1 MAITKIQSESLNLA
15 DTYAFTGTVTGAG
28 ESNTPYFS
36 ALKTSNQTLSDA
48 ASATKITF
56 DSVSTES
63 TSGVF
68 DLSNNKFTATV
79 AGKYC
84 FQLKATVFDTAN
96 ALKRVD
102 CYIYKNGSQN
112 RKEIFFD
119 NSGGIREVVLTATWI
134 EDVAVNDYYEMYV
147 YGDTTDSGTFDVAGN
162 ASGSAKETYLSGFL
176 LTT

>member
-1 MAITKIQSESLNLA
+1 MAIDKIQSESINLA
-15 DTYAFTGTVTGAG
+15 DNFAFTGTVSGAG

-36 ALKTSNQTLSDA
+36 ALKTSNQTLSDVT
-48 ASATKITF
+48 SAKITF

-68 DLSNNKFTATV
+68 DLTNNKFTATV

-84 FQLKATVFDTAN
+84 FQLKATIFDTTNRIQRA
-96 ALKRVD
+96 D

-112 RKEIFFD
+112 RKEIFYD
-119 NSGGIREVVLTATWI
+119 DSGGIREVVLTATWI

-147 YGDTTDSGTFDVAGN
+147 YGDTTDNGSFDVSGN
-162 ASGSAKETYLSGFL
+162 SSSSAKETYLSGFL